1 MNYFLKHKAICILIK
16 RKKIIMKKIYTTSLA
31 LFMSFL
37 ISAETESSMNK
48 NSEVCKA
55 SDDIYIEKEFTKDL
69 AGTFNGKKL
78 NYTAGLKEKILY
90 EKDNPEA
97 PMASFFYTEYRVKS
111 DNNRPVM
118 FIFNGGPGS
127 ASLWLHMGVL
137 GPKIV
142 KVPSDASDDGS
153 PPFNIIDNK
162 LSPLSETD
170 LVFIDPIGTGYSRAA
185 GCHDPE
191 EFWGVNEDPKII
203 AEFIRRWITD
213 NKRWNSP
220 RYILGE
226 SYGGIRG
233 PLLVS
238 ELRSGSITPIEVNGL
253 LMVAPASDYQYLVFH
268 PGNNSPHYGFLP
280 SYAATAFY
288 HGKVDTN
295 KSLKKFYEDSKTFSL
310 EEYGPALLKGS
321 RLSKEDQDSLITKYA
336 EFTGL
341 STRFVEDFNMRVD
354 PSSFRKELLR
364 DEGYSVGRLDS
375 RYKKTDYMTGGQNSD
390 TDVSSEGFMSAYVTA
405 MHTWFGDLGVEMK
418 MLYQSSDSAVYSS
431 WKHPEKWKGNDFGY
445 VNTVPHIAR
454 AQRYN
459 KDFKVYVSCGL
470 YDLATPCFT
479 AENFMNDNSVDMS
492 RVVFSEFEAGHMMY
506 NHQPSFD
513 RFLKEVNNF
522 ISN

>member
-1 MNYFLKHKAICILIK
+1 MKFIHTLIISTILI
-16 RKKIIMKKIYTTSLA
+16 TPEL
-31 LFMSFL
+31 
-37 ISAETESSMNK
+37 SSNDLNNNEEC
-48 NSEVCKA
+48 NS
-55 SDDIYIEKEFTKDL
+55 SDVSIEERAFTNTFS
-69 AGTFNGKKL
+69 GIFNGKKI
-78 NYTAGLKEKILY
+78 NYVASLKEKILY
-90 EKDNPEA
+90 EKDNPDE
-97 PMASFFYTEYRVKS
+97 PMASFFYTEYIAQS
-111 DNNRPVM
+111 NENRPVI
-118 FIFNGGPGS
+118 FSFNGGPGS

-137 GPKIV
+137 GPKVI
-142 KVPSDASDDGS
+142 KVPSDASDDGA
-153 PPFNIIDNK
+153 PPYNIVDNN
-162 LSPLSETD
+162 LSPLSDAD
-170 LVFIDPIGTGYSRAA
+170 LVFIDPIVTGYSRAI
-185 GCHDPE
+185 GCHEGE

-203 AEFIRRWITD
+203 AEFIRRWISD
-213 NKRWNSP
+213 NNRWNSP

-238 ELRSGSITPIEVNGL
+238 ELRSGDLTPIEINGL
-253 LMVAPASDYQYLVFH
+253 LLVAPASDYQYLVFH

-280 SYAATAFY
+280 SYAATAYY
-288 HGKVDTN
+288 HNKVDTN
-295 KSLKKFYEDSKTFSL
+295 KSLQEFYNDSKDFSL
-310 EEYGPALLKGS
+310 NEYGPALLKGS
-321 RLSKEDQDSLITKYA
+321 RIKDNDKKILIDKYSK
-336 EFTGL
+336 FTGL
-341 STRFVEDFNMRVD
+341 SKRFVEDFDMRID

-375 RYKKTDYMTGGQNSD
+375 RYKNKDYMSGGQHSD

-405 MHTWFGDLGVEMK
+405 VHTWFSEIGVEMK
-418 MLYQSSDSAVYSS
+418 MLYQSGDSDVYFS
-431 WKHPEKWKGNDFGY
+431 WKHPQQWKGNDFGY

-513 RFLKEVNNF
+513 RFLKEVRNF
-522 ISN
+522 IIN

>member
-1 MNYFLKHKAICILIK
+1 VNSKNILLPL
-16 RKKIIMKKIYTTSLA
+16 IILMIVAVDADTSDEKDDEA
-31 LFMSFL
+31 CKS
-37 ISAETESSMNK
+37 K
-48 NSEVCKA
+48 NVVEM
-55 SDDIYIEKEFTKDL
+55 EREFTKNFS
-69 AGTFNGKKL
+69 GTFNGKSL
-78 NYTAGLKEKILY
+78 NYNAGLREKILY
-90 EKDNPEA
+90 EKDDPSA
-97 PMASFFYTEYRVKS
+97 PIASFFYTEYIVDS
-111 DNNRPVM
+111 EENRPVI
-118 FIFNGGPGS
+118 FSFNGGPGS

-153 PPFNIIDNK
+153 PPYNIIDNE
-162 LSPLSETD
+162 LSPLSDAD
-170 LVFIDPIGTGYSRAA
+170 LVFIDPVGTGYSRAV
-185 GCHDPE
+185 GCHESE

-238 ELRSGSITPIEVNGL
+238 ELRSGDITPIEVNGL
-253 LMVAPASDYQYLVFH
+253 LLVAPASDYQYLVFH
-268 PGNNSPHYGFLP
+268 PGNNSPYYGFLP

-288 HGKVDTN
+288 HGKVITD
-295 KSLKKFYEDSKTFSL
+295 KSLQNFYEDSKKFSL

-321 RLSKEDQDSLITKYA
+321 RISSDKKNELIIKYA
-336 EFTGL
+336 SFTGL
-341 STRFVEDFNMRVD
+341 NPKFVENFNMRVD

-364 DEGYSVGRLDS
+364 SDGYSVGRLDS
-375 RYKKTDYMTGGQNSD
+375 RYKNTDYMVGGQNSD

-405 MHTWFGDLGVEMK
+405 MHTWFAEIGVEMK
-418 MLYQSSDSAVYSS
+418 MLYQSGDSEVYMG
-431 WKHPEKWKGNDFGY
+431 WKHPQKWKGNDFGY

-479 AENFMNDNSVDMS
+479 AENFMNDNSVDMD
-492 RVVFSEFEAGHMMY
+492 RVILSEFEAGHMMY
-506 NHQPSFD
+506 NHQTSFD
-513 RFLKEVNNF
+513 RFLNEVLDF
-522 ISN
+522 IKTDK